1 MPQIKNYY
9 FTLFIH
15 LLYNYHNLVSN
26 PILLHSKVLYKI
38 DL

>member
-9 FTLFIH
+9 FTLFIL

-26 PILLHSKVLYKI
+26 PILLLPKVLYKV
-38 DL
+38 DP